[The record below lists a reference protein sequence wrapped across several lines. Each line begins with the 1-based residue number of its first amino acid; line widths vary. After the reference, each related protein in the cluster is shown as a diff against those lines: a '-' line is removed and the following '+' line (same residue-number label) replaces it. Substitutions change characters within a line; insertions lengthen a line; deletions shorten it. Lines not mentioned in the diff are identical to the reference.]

1 MLNIIIIGIII
12 INIIIINKVVLLHAY
27 TLCYKAKIQTFFFF
41 SERALQ
47 PPPASQVPPP
57 PPPASMSPTSD
68 STKHPNRRSRKSERP
83 LPTKALPASSVT
95 GNETSSTPSTP
106 KADSEHVST
115 LDKGIIPRN
124 DENCM
129 DVTSNSAVSD
139 ASAKD
144 LVEDKIEKDEKSLP
158 SQLPPASDQKLTL
171 EVSSPSL
178 TGAGASSTS
187 AYIAAASRVPP
198 GECTEG
204 LPALVP
210 GRVSLHV
217 SLLLLVHLFSFF
229 SFPSYTC
236 LYY

>member
-1 MLNIIIIGIII
+1 ML
-12 INIIIINKVVLLHAY
+12 H
-27 TLCYKAKIQTFFFF
+27 TLQSLFFFF

-95 GNETSSTPSTP
+95 DNEASSTPSTS
-106 KADSEHVST
+106 KADSEHGST
-115 LDKGIIPRN
+115 LDKGNIPRN

-171 EVSSPSL
+171 EVSSSSL
-178 TGAGASSTS
+178 SGAGVSSTS
-187 AYIAAASRVPP
+187 AYIGAASRVPP

-204 LPALVP
+204 LPALLP

-217 SLLLLVHLFSFF
+217 PMLLFVHAYIIVKKLVYKNLSF
-229 SFPSYTC
+229 
-236 LYY
+236 LG

>member
-1 MLNIIIIGIII
+1 M
-12 INIIIINKVVLLHAY
+12 LHAY

-41 SERALQ
+41 SEHALQ

-95 GNETSSTPSTP
+95 GNEASSTPTS

-187 AYIAAASRVPP
+187 AYVAAASRVPP

-217 SLLLLVHLFSFF
+217 CMLLFVHLFFFF

-236 LYY
+236 LYYSKRTCV